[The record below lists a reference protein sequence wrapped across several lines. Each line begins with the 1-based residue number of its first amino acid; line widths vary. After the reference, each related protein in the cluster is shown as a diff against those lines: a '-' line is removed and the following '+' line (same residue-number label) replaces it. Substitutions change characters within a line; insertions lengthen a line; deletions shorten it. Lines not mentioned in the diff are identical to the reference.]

1 MQMIWMRNTNV
12 INPLK
17 GHHQSQ
23 VKLLKIKLFMK
34 VVKKVIYVA
43 MASFCLNL
51 TVSSQNITLK
61 MSNITVKQAMDELKS
76 RSGYS
81 FVFSSADVDTGKKVS
96 VSAENQSVDAVIE
109 QILRGQELTYEI
121 RDKNVII
128 RKKTSSIKETS
139 KKAIEVIGTVLD
151 SKGVPIIGANVVIKG
166 TTNGTISDFDGN
178 FSIQNVPANAV
189 LIVSYIGYVDK
200 EIAVGDESVIK
211 VILSED
217 MQALD
222 EVVVVGYGTMKKSD
236 LTGSIS
242 NVKSDKLLNRP
253 VTNIT
258 QSLQGKVAGVE
269 VFQNS
274 GAPGGHVRMRIRGD
288 NSIKSS
294 NEPLYVVDGIIGVT
308 SELLNPN
315 DVESIEVLKDASAT
329 AIYGARGANG
339 VVLVTTK
346 RGLKGKPIVS
356 YEGYM
361 AIGTPAKKIDVLNS
375 EEFMQ
380 VYNSLYENAKKYDPK
395 GYEEGKYANR
405 NLPSN
410 YPNLFDANGKPL
422 YDTDWQDE
430 AYRTAISHNHQI
442 SMRGGTDNTTY
453 GLFVSYKDE
462 NGIMLESGLK
472 RYSGKITL
480 DTKVKDW
487 LTVGGMLSVNQ
498 VNENRVFTLTDTGAA
513 SRSVLETLP
522 IIPVKYPDGTWGSNR
537 DWPGTEDDNPVRLLK
552 ERSRLYYTTQSVGNI
567 YLDFKII
574 KDLSLRSNIG
584 IELINMKNNSYTGKG
599 LRIATSQQ
607 GIASIEA
614 QRQYYWQNENYF
626 NYNKTFGKYHRLN
639 AMLGLSWQQKYSERV
654 QARHENFMDDF
665 YQWHNL
671 GVGTVVKPS
680 SSNDYR
686 WGLNSYFA
694 RVNYNY
700 KEKYL
705 LTVTGRYD
713 GSSKF
718 GKNNKYAFFPSAAL
732 AWRVSEESFL
742 KSNDVISNL
751 KIRASVGV
759 TGNQEIGDY
768 AFAQNM
774 GTSNII
780 LDNNYETGLYRNS
793 FGNPDLKWEKTIQ
806 ADAGFDLSLFNNRI
820 EVIAD
825 YYHKTTKDLLLD
837 APIPYSSG
845 LETVT
850 KNIGSIRNQ
859 GLELT
864 LNTHNVK
871 NKNFNW
877 YTNLSWSMNR
887 NKVLKLG
894 VNDEDIFPGPY
905 QGGEITVLRVG
916 KPIGAFWGK
925 VRMGTWGESEI
936 EEAKKYERL
945 PGDLKYKDL
954 NNDGKINNEDET
966 IIGYSSP
973 KWVMNFSNTFVYKNL
988 DLTVDLRVVF
998 GNKVFNRTKMTL
1010 ENRSGIANSLASVLN
1025 CWSPQNQSSMIAER
1039 RPTTAYFDYMHDDYL
1054 VEDGSFVRGQN
1065 IMLGYTFPKSVV
1077 SKLRLQNLRIYAS
1090 GQNVF
1095 CITKYSGYDPE
1106 STTYE
1111 NTFAQGV
1118 DFFTYPKP
1126 RTFTF
1131 GVNLSF

>member
-1 MQMIWMRNTNV
+1 MRKDKQLCRNFFCLLAILIIFPTLSFAQGEISLSVKNIDLQTLLAEIEKQSEIRFSYLNKLSDTNKD
-12 INPLK
+12 ISL
-17 GHHQSQ
+17 
-23 VKLLKIKLFMK
+23 
-34 VVKKVIYVA
+34 VVKNATVEDI
-43 MASFCLNL
+43 LNQVL
-51 TVSSQNITLK
+51 PPKNMEFTRTGHTIAILAKAKQIFPVKRITGR
-61 MSNITVKQAMDELKS
+61 V
-76 RSGYS
+76 
-81 FVFSSADVDTGKKVS
+81 TGP
-96 VSAENQSVDAVIE
+96 D
-109 QILRGQELTYEI
+109 GQ
-121 RDKNVII
+121 
-128 RKKTSSIKETS
+128 
-139 KKAIEVIGTVLD
+139 
-151 SKGVPIIGANVVIKG
+151 PIIGANVSIKG
-166 TTNGTISDFDGN
+166 TSTGTITDLNGH
-178 FSIQNVPANAV
+178 FSLEVARGQS
-189 LIVSYIGYVDK
+189 LSVSYIGYSSQ
-200 EIAVGDESVIK
+200 EIQITDLPSYTISLVENS
-211 VILSED
+211 
-217 MQALD
+217 LD
-222 EVVVVGYGTMKKSD
+222 LEEVVVVGYGTMKKSD

-242 NVKSDKLLNRP
+242 NIKSEKLLNRP

-258 QSLQGKVAGVE
+258 QSLQGRVAGVE

-315 DVESIEVLKDASAT
+315 DIESIEVLKDASAT

-346 RGLKGKPIVS
+346 RGVKGKPIVS

-361 AIGTPAKKIDVLNS
+361 SLGTPAKKIDVLNS
-375 EEFMQ
+375 REFMQ

-395 GYEEGKYANR
+395 GYAEGKYDNR
-405 NLPSN
+405 NLPAN
-410 YPNLFDANGKPL
+410 YPDLFDASGNPL
-422 YDTDWQDE
+422 YDTDWQAE
-430 AYRTAISHNHQI
+430 TYRTAVSHNHQL
-442 SMRGGTDNTTY
+442 SLRGGSDSTTY
-453 GLFVSYKDE
+453 GLFLSYKDE
-462 NGIMLESGLK
+462 NGIMLESTLK

-487 LTVGGMLSVNQ
+487 LTVGGMLSLNQ

-513 SRSVLETLP
+513 SRSILETLP

-552 ERSRLYYTTQSVGNI
+552 ERTRLYYTTQSVGNI
-567 YLDFKII
+567 YLDFKILEG
-574 KDLSLRSNIG
+574 LSLRSG
-584 IELINMKNNSYTGKG
+584 LGVELINMKNNNYTGKG
-599 LRIATSQQ
+599 LRVATSQK
-607 GIASIEA
+607 GIAIIAA

-626 NYNKTFGKYHRLN
+626 NYAKAFGSYHRLN
-639 AMLGLSWQQKYSERV
+639 AMLGISWQQKYSESV
-654 QARHENFMDDF
+654 EARHENFMDDF

-680 SSNDYR
+680 SSSDYK

-694 RVNYNY
+694 RVNYTW

-705 LTVTGRYD
+705 LTITGRYD

-742 KSNDVISNL
+742 KTNKVISNL
-751 KIRASVGV
+751 KIRTSIGL

-768 AFAQNM
+768 AFAQHM

-793 FGNPDLKWEKTIQ
+793 FGNPDLKWEKTLQ

-845 LETVT
+845 LETMT

-859 GLELT
+859 GVELT
-864 LNTHNVK
+864 LNTHTIK
-871 NKNFNW
+871 SKQFNW
-877 YTNLSWSMNR
+877 YTNVSWAMNR

-916 KPIGAFWGK
+916 KPVGAFWGK
-925 VRMGTWGESEI
+925 VRQGTWSEA
-936 EEAKKYERL
+936 EAAEAKKYERL

-954 NNDGKINNEDET
+954 NNDHKINNEDET

-973 KWVMNFSNTFVYKNL
+973 KWVMNFSNTFIWQNI
-988 DLTVDLRVVF
+988 DLTFDLRIVF

-1010 ENRSGIANSLASVLN
+1010 ENRSGIANSLASVLD
-1025 CWSPQNQSSMIAER
+1025 CWSPANQASMIAER

-1054 VEDGSFVRGQN
+1054 IEDGSFLRGQN
-1065 IMLGYTFPKSVV
+1065 LMIGYTFPRRITSAF
-1077 SKLRLQNLRIYAS
+1077 KLQQARIYLS
-1090 GQNVF
+1090 GQNIF
-1095 CITKYSGYDPE
+1095 CLTKYSGYDPE
-1106 STTYE
+1106 STTYQHS
-1111 NTFAQGV
+1111 FAQGV

>member
-1 MQMIWMRNTNV
+1 MCPADGVLV
-12 INPLK
+12 I
-17 GHHQSQ
+17 
-23 VKLLKIKLFMK
+23 
-34 VVKKVIYVA
+34 
-43 MASFCLNL
+43 
-51 TVSSQNITLK
+51 
-61 MSNITVKQAMDELKS
+61 
-76 RSGYS
+76 
-81 FVFSSADVDTGKKVS
+81 
-96 VSAENQSVDAVIE
+96 
-109 QILRGQELTYEI
+109 
-121 RDKNVII
+121 
-128 RKKTSSIKETS
+128 
-139 KKAIEVIGTVLD
+139 
-151 SKGVPIIGANVVIKG
+151 
-166 TTNGTISDFDGN
+166 
-178 FSIQNVPANAV
+178 
-189 LIVSYIGYVDK
+189 SYIGYLSQEIPVGNQSAINVTLK
-200 EIAVGDESVIK
+200 EDT
-211 VILSED
+211 
-217 MQALD
+217 QTLD
-222 EVVVVGYGTMKKSD
+222 EVVVVGYGTMRKSD
-236 LTGSIS
+236 VTGSIS
-242 NVKSDKLLNRP
+242 TAKGEEMLKAQNFSALDNLR
-253 VTNIT
+253 
-258 QSLQGKVAGVE
+258 GKAAGVNI
-269 VFQNS
+269 FSNS
-274 GAPGGHVRMRIRGD
+274 SQPGAYGSRVVIRGQATI
-288 NSIKSS
+288 NASS
-294 NEPLYVVDGIIGVT
+294 DPLYVVDGVVM
-308 SELLNPN
+308 ENFYLMNPN
-315 DVESIEVLKDASAT
+315 DIESMEVLKDASAT

-339 VVLVTTK
+339 VIMVTTK
-346 RGLKGKPIVS
+346 RGNKEGGTKVS
-356 YEGYM
+356 YSGSVSLAHRARKMDTMNAQEWCD
-361 AIGTPAKKIDVLNS
+361 A
-375 EEFMQ
+375 FMQ
-380 VYNSLYENAKKYDPK
+380 GIEN
-395 GYEEGKYANR
+395 ENR
-405 NLPSN
+405 WGSDKDGNPFNWSTNRADWFTDRRFFDSN
-410 YPNLFDANGKPL
+410 GNPL

>member
-1 MQMIWMRNTNV
+1 MTNIFNIQYLRRV
-12 INPLK
+12 NRLFTILNKIPLCMK
-17 GHHQSQ
+17 LTIYILFLSFGFLQATNMYGQPIALSFRADN
-23 VKLLKIKLFMK
+23 VKLQEVFDKIEAQSEYRFFYNNRQIDTDRFVSVKTTGEDIFGVLNKLFKDTNIAYK
-34 VVKKVIYVA
+34 VLDTSIILSVKEK
-43 MASFCLNL
+43 
-51 TVSSQNITLK
+51 
-61 MSNITVKQAMDELKS
+61 
-76 RSGYS
+76 
-81 FVFSSADVDTGKKVS
+81 SSANQLLSAKKVS
-96 VSAENQSVDAVIE
+96 GLVTDGNGEPV
-109 QILRGQELTYEI
+109 
-121 RDKNVII
+121 
-128 RKKTSSIKETS
+128 
-139 KKAIEVIGTVLD
+139 
-151 SKGVPIIGANVVIKG
+151 IGANVIVKG
-166 TTNGTISDFDGN
+166 TNSGTVTDLDGKFSLEVPTNGILQ
-178 FSIQNVPANAV
+178 I
-189 LIVSYIGYVDK
+189 SYIGYNIQEIIVGNQSHLAISLK
-200 EIAVGDESVIK
+200 EDT
-211 VILSED
+211 
-217 MQALD
+217 QNLD
-222 EVVVVGYGTMKKSD
+222 EIVVVGYGTMKKSD

-242 NVKSDKLLNRP
+242 NVKADKLLDRP
-253 VTNIT
+253 ATNIT
-258 QSLQGKVAGVE
+258 QSLQGRIAGVE

-274 GAPGGHVRMRIRGD
+274 GAPGGNVRMRIRGD

-294 NEPLYVVDGIIGVT
+294 NEPLYVVDGIIGIT

-315 DVESIEVLKDASAT
+315 DIESIEVLKDASAT

-339 VVLVTTK
+339 VVMVTTK
-346 RGLKGKPIVS
+346 RGLKGKPLIS
-356 YEGYM
+356 YEAYL
-361 AIGTPAKKIDVLNS
+361 AVGTPARKIDVLNAG
-375 EEFMQ
+375 EFMQ

-395 GYEEGKYANR
+395 GYAEGKYENK
-405 NLPSN
+405 NQPKD
-410 YPNLFDANGKPL
+410 YPKLFDANGKPL

-430 AYRTAISHNHQI
+430 AYRPAVSHNHQL
-442 SMRGGTDNTTY
+442 SLRGGTDNTTY
-453 GLFVSYKDE
+453 GLFFSYRDE
-462 NGIMLESGLK
+462 DGIMLESSLK

-480 DTKVKDW
+480 DSEVRKW

-498 VNENRVFTLTDTGAA
+498 INENRVFTLTDTGAA
-513 SRSVLETLP
+513 SRSILETLP
-522 IIPVKYPDGTWGSNR
+522 IIPVKYPDGSWGSNR

-552 ERSRLYYTTQSVGNI
+552 ERSRLFYTTQSMGDI
-567 YLDFKII
+567 YLNFKIS
-574 KDLSLRSNIG
+574 KDLSLRSSVG
-584 IELINMKNNSYTGKG
+584 IELINIKNNNYTSKG
-599 LRIATSQQ
+599 LRIADSQQ

-614 QRQYYWQNENYF
+614 VRQYYWQNENYF
-626 NYNKTFGKYHRLN
+626 NYNKSFGSMHRIN
-639 AMLGLSWQQKYSERV
+639 AMLGLSWQQKYNEQVRA
-654 QARHENFMDDF
+654 QHEKFMDDF

-680 SSNDYR
+680 SSSDTK

-694 RVNYNY
+694 RVNYTW

-718 GKNNKYAFFPSAAL
+718 GGNNKYAFFPSAAF

-742 KSNDVISNL
+742 KKNKVINNFKLRTS
-751 KIRASVGV
+751 IGM

-768 AFAQNM
+768 AFAQNL

-780 LDNNYETGLYRNS
+780 LNGNYETGLYRNS

-820 EVIAD
+820 EIIGD

-859 GLELT
+859 GVEIT

-871 NKNFNW
+871 TTDFNW
-877 YTNLSWSMNR
+877 FTNLSWSMNR
-887 NKVLKLG
+887 NKVLQLG

-905 QGGEITVLRVG
+905 QGGEISVLRVG
-916 KPIGAFWGK
+916 EPVGAFWGK
-925 VRMGTWGESEI
+925 VRQGTWGEN
-936 EEAKKYERL
+936 EAAQAAKYERL

-954 NNDGKINNEDET
+954 NSDGKINNEDET
-966 IIGYSSP
+966 IIGHSAP
-973 KWVMNFSNTFVYKNL
+973 KWVMNFSNTLTYRQLDFTL
-988 DLTVDLRVVF
+988 DLRLVF
-998 GNKVFNRTKMTL
+998 GNQVFNRTKMTL
-1010 ENRSGIANSLASVLN
+1010 ENRSGIANSLAGVLN

-1054 VEDGSFVRGQN
+1054 VENGSFVRGQN
-1065 IMLGYTFPKSVV
+1065 IMIGYTFPESLLSKIGVK
-1077 SKLRLQNLRIYAS
+1077 KLRLYAS

-1106 STTYE
+1106 STTYS

-1131 GVNLSF
+1131 GLNVSF